1 MVTMTSKAVFKCH
14 PSSHHFDERHIRLT
28 EPVKIGR
35 SVAKAR
41 PTLDNGIF
49 DCKVLSRNHALIWYD
64 FDLLKF
70 FLQDTKSSN
79 GTFVNNNRLSRGS
92 EESPAHEICSGD
104 IIQFGVDV
112 MENSRRGVVTH
123 GCIVAQLSLFHQDG
137 TEATR
142 SDSSLV
148 VPPGFNGQSVQG
160 NNNVPSQELYQLSH
174 YLKEALHR
182 EQMLEQKLVALQR
195 LVSSTQEATDSSW
208 QALIDED
215 RLLSRLEV
223 VENQLRA
230 YSKANTEES
239 IRKELI
245 ALQEDK
251 SNYEKTVKD
260 SLKKALEEKLEACRK
275 VADTERMLSNSE
287 DECAHVRE
295 ELENLKQEQDM
306 LLEKYSQLE
315 KDSQELLQKM
325 NETDR
330 LNEEELERMKEEQNE
345 VQGRLIAL
353 QMTESALGARAE
365 ELQAENDFIK
375 DQLLSTKERLEE
387 AQEALKRVGSSQ
399 TEADVSDQDQEEKEE
414 DEKEAPSEEDKEGEP
429 AKRKAGPGEGDEIP
443 VHHISLLTN
452 GDDRT
457 PTRESGVQ
465 VESLWREATKKEM
478 NGRVTDTTDG
488 AMMDSV
494 KTLKNTAEES
504 VLREVTRKKFELE
517 EAEQRIAESNKMIVG
532 LKNEL
537 SQAHQELQKH
547 SQEINSL
554 ELRLQDTE
562 EHTRAAVEEAVAELR
577 ERLSPQV
584 GFDSQDNDSE
594 TSSIQTLV
602 EEDMIMVKEQ
612 ERQLAAAPGGGILSS
627 KESSS
632 SATSLNTSG
641 DSDGRLQNHVQDET
655 TNSSGLNETL
665 LEIDTLKDELHTLRQ
680 KYSQLATENESL
692 GKQLETAHQE
702 AKVATDNATTL
713 KGNLEEAEKS
723 SSSVKAQLPS
733 LQEKLRKE
741 SGLVQHHRQEIEGL
755 QKNLAEATQSAS
767 SSKTELLQCK
777 DKIITLSGDL
787 KKEKQVRQQVDIKQV
802 AQIATL
808 QAELDKERK
817 GKAVLERQILQLQ
830 KRIAELEELEKQRMI
845 RKTKDPL
852 DKATSPSD
860 DGDLKSAVSSLEA
873 DLESSRQE
881 RNKLKEEVT
890 KLQKLLSESESGMR
904 RIADSNSDASTTET
918 VDFTAEKENLQRQLT
933 KANEEVERLQA
944 SPSANYPDVDLLK
957 QRLETVT
964 QELNRANDNN
974 AMVQMKWLP
983 VCVIGIAIIAAVFQ
997 TFLAMRVEV

>member
-1 MVTMTSKAVFKCH
+1 MVTMTAKAVFKCH

-41 PTLDNGIF
+41 PALDNGIF

-104 IIQFGVDV
+104 IVQFGVDV
-112 MENSRRGVVTH
+112 VENSRRGTVTH

-142 SDSSLV
+142 SDSSLS
-148 VPPGFNGQSVQG
+148 VPAGFSGQSIQG

-295 ELENLKQEQDM
+295 ELENLKQEQEM

-330 LNEEELERMKEEQNE
+330 LHEEELERLKEEQGE
-345 VQGRLIAL
+345 VQQRLIAL
-353 QMTESALGARAE
+353 QITESTLGARAE

-375 DQLLSTKERLEE
+375 DQLISTKERLEE
-387 AQEALKRVGSSQ
+387 AQEALKRVGSPQ
-399 TEADVSDQDQEEKEE
+399 TEGDVSNQDQDEKE
-414 DEKEAPSEEDKEGEP
+414 DEKEAPTEENNEEEP
-429 AKRKAGPGEGDEIP
+429 AKHKAGPGPPVEGDEIP

-465 VESLWREATKKEM
+465 VETMWREATKKEM
-478 NGRVTDTTDG
+478 NGRVKDATDG
-488 AMMDSV
+488 AMLDSV

-504 VLREVTRKKFELE
+504 VLRQVSRKKFELE
-517 EAEQRIAESNKMIVG
+517 EAEQRIAESNRTIAG

-537 SQAHQELQKH
+537 SQAHQELEKH

-554 ELRLQDTE
+554 EQRLQDAE
-562 EHTRAAVEEAVAELR
+562 EHTRTAVEKAVAELR
-577 ERLSPQV
+577 ERLSPEV
-584 GFDSQDNDSE
+584 GSDSQDNDSE

-602 EEDMIMVKEQ
+602 DEPMIMVKEQ
-612 ERQLAAAPGGGILSS
+612 ERQLAAAPGGGISSS

-632 SATSLNTSG
+632 TTSLNSSS
-641 DSDGRLQNHVQDET
+641 DSDGRLQNHVQDDSA
-655 TNSSGLNETL
+655 NSSGLNETL

-680 KYSQLATENESL
+680 KYSQLATENESIS
-692 GKQLETAHQE
+692 KQLQTTQQA
-702 AKVATDNATTL
+702 AKLATDNATTL
-713 KGNLEEAEKS
+713 KGKLEEAEKS
-723 SSSVKAQLPS
+723 SRAISAQLPS
-733 LQEKLRKE
+733 LQEKLNKE
-741 SGLVQHHRQEIEGL
+741 SGLVQQCRQEIESL
-755 QKNLAEATQSAS
+755 KKNLAESNQSS
-767 SSKTELLQCK
+767 MSSKTELSQCK

-787 KKEKQVRQQVDIKQV
+787 EREKEARQKLDKQVT
-802 AQIATL
+802 QIAAL
-808 QAELDKERK
+808 EAELDKERK
-817 GKAVLERQILQLQ
+817 EKAVLETKVKQLQ
-830 KRIAELEELEKQRMI
+830 KRIAELEELEKKRI
-845 RKTKDPL
+845 IENDKDT
-852 DKATSPSD
+852 ATSPSES
-860 DGDLKSAVSSLEA
+860 GDLKSAVSSLEA

-881 RNKLKEEVT
+881 KNRLKEEVS
-890 KLQKLLSESESGMR
+890 KLQKLLSESESAR
-904 RIADSNSDASTTET
+904 RKLADAKSDGSMET
-918 VDFTAEKENLQRQLT
+918 VDFKAEKESLQNQLT
-933 KANEEVERLQA
+933 KANEDIERLRS
-944 SPSANYPDVDLLK
+944 SPSPRPQDVDLLR
-957 QRLETVT
+957 QRLEAVT
-964 QELNRANDNN
+964 QELNRTKDNN
-974 AMVQMKWLP
+974 AIVQMKWLP
-983 VCVIGIAIIAAVFQ
+983 VCVIGIAILAAVFQ
-997 TFLAMRVEV
+997 AFLAMRVEV

>member
-1 MVTMTSKAVFKCH
+1 
-14 PSSHHFDERHIRLT
+14 
-28 EPVKIGR
+28 
-35 SVAKAR
+35 
-41 PTLDNGIF
+41 
-49 DCKVLSRNHALIWYD
+49 
-64 FDLLKF
+64 
-70 FLQDTKSSN
+70 
-79 GTFVNNNRLSRGS
+79 
-92 EESPAHEICSGD
+92 
-104 IIQFGVDV
+104 

>member
-1 MVTMTSKAVFKCH
+1 
-14 PSSHHFDERHIRLT
+14 
-28 EPVKIGR
+28 
-35 SVAKAR
+35 
-41 PTLDNGIF
+41 
-49 DCKVLSRNHALIWYD
+49 
-64 FDLLKF
+64 
-70 FLQDTKSSN
+70 
-79 GTFVNNNRLSRGS
+79 
-92 EESPAHEICSGD
+92 
-104 IIQFGVDV
+104 
-112 MENSRRGVVTH
+112 
-123 GCIVAQLSLFHQDG
+123 
-137 TEATR
+137 
-142 SDSSLV
+142 
-148 VPPGFNGQSVQG
+148 
-160 NNNVPSQELYQLSH
+160 
-174 YLKEALHR
+174 
-182 EQMLEQKLVALQR
+182 MLEQKLVALQR

-429 AKRKAGPGEGDEIP
+429 AKRKSGPGEGDEIP

-655 TNSSGLNETL
+655 N
-665 LEIDTLKDELHTLRQ
+665 ELHTLRQ

-860 DGDLKSAVSSLEA
+860 GGDLKSAVSSLEA

-904 RIADSNSDASTTET
+904 RVADSNSDASTTET
-918 VDFTAEKENLQRQLT
+918 VDFTAEKDNLQRQLT

>member
-1 MVTMTSKAVFKCH
+1 
-14 PSSHHFDERHIRLT
+14 
-28 EPVKIGR
+28 
-35 SVAKAR
+35 
-41 PTLDNGIF
+41 
-49 DCKVLSRNHALIWYD
+49 
-64 FDLLKF
+64 
-70 FLQDTKSSN
+70 
-79 GTFVNNNRLSRGS
+79 
-92 EESPAHEICSGD
+92 
-104 IIQFGVDV
+104 
-112 MENSRRGVVTH
+112 
-123 GCIVAQLSLFHQDG
+123 
-137 TEATR
+137 
-142 SDSSLV
+142 
-148 VPPGFNGQSVQG
+148 
-160 NNNVPSQELYQLSH
+160 
-174 YLKEALHR
+174 
-182 EQMLEQKLVALQR
+182 MLEQKLVALQR

-429 AKRKAGPGEGDEIP
+429 AKRKSGPGEGDEIP

-860 DGDLKSAVSSLEA
+860 GGDLKSAVSSLEA

-904 RIADSNSDASTTET
+904 RVADSNSDASTTET
-918 VDFTAEKENLQRQLT
+918 VDFTAEKDNLQRQLT

>member
-655 TNSSGLNETL
+655 N
-665 LEIDTLKDELHTLRQ
+665 ELHTLRQ